1 MGELLLSRPGDK
13 VLHREPGYM
22 IVEDADGRQF
32 QFWWNPDDNS
42 DKVSHEPP
50 PKPPRYT
57 VVEEVAAE
65 AIREARGGRMNDS
78 NEPIEPQ
85 PIPPG
90 WEPLGF
96 TSLE

>member
-1 MGELLLSRPGDK
+1 MSERLLSRPGDK

-42 DKVSHEPP
+42 DKVDHEPP
-50 PKPPRYT
+50 PRPPRHT

-65 AIREARGGRMNDS
+65 AIREARGGS
-78 NEPIEPQ
+78 
-85 PIPPG
+85 
-90 WEPLGF
+90 
-96 TSLE
+96 